1 MVVAFAEV
9 VVGSVDDDDGS
20 AVVDL
25 VEDLTRR
32 RKTVQCPKRFAR
44 RTYRC
49 FLLCRPQLSAAAA
62 LLLLLLLELLF
73 VFPLSSLLRLQQ
85 WEPVLFRSS

>member
-1 MVVAFAEV
+1 MGVAFAEV

-49 FLLCRPQLSAAAA
+49 FLLCRPQLSAA
-62 LLLLLLLELLF
+62 LLVLLLLELLLLF
-73 VFPLSSLLRLQQ
+73 SLSSLLRLQQ
-85 WEPVLFRSS
+85 

>member
-9 VVGSVDDDDGS
+9 VVGSVDDDDDGG

-49 FLLCRPQLSAAAA
+49 FLLCRPQLSAAA
-62 LLLLLLLELLF
+62 LLLLLLLELLLL
-73 VFPLSSLLRLQQ
+73 FPLSSLLRLQQ

>member
-1 MVVAFAEV
+1 M

-32 RKTVQCPKRFAR
+32 RKTVQCQKRFAR

-49 FLLCRPQLSAAAA
+49 FLLCRPQLSAA
-62 LLLLLLLELLF
+62 LLVLLLLELLLLF
-73 VFPLSSLLRLQQ
+73 SFFSLLRLQQ
-85 WEPVLFRSS
+85 